1 MCMKKALLLIPAFTL
16 YLTNSYSQASFSTG
30 ALQVDINEYGR
41 VELYSASGTQQLER
55 ASILVGSSSTTVFDY
70 QNDAE
75 QHEPTVLVSNPSF
88 SDFEIYGA
96 YDNTYS
102 GLAPAVVVK
111 LNAYGWTDGGYI
123 ILKYNVK
130 NAETSTMSAV
140 VGLDIIPYLNEEYGY
155 DTVTYN
161 NSEGVIRFHRG
172 AQENMGIKLLSANL
186 SSLYSF
192 EWYEDYYVDTDYW
205 TWMHYGSLQSQ
216 YVSTTADGPVAI
228 TAQEAVS
235 LAPGDSVAVFYAL
248 ALGANEQA
256 MLNNMTAAVVKY
268 HEVFNPIPHVQDPGV
283 PNNFDLKKNFP
294 NPFND
299 ETRISYQLPKAG
311 FVTLKIYD
319 VLGNETATLVNSK
332 QPAGIHTFD
341 FDASGLPSGIYYC
354 RLSFDN
360 QVKTNKMLLIK

>member
-130 NAETSTMSAV
+130 NAETNAMSAV

-172 AQENMGIKLLSANL
+172 SQENMGIKLLSANL

-205 TWMHYGSLQSQ
+205 TWMHYGSLQPQ
-216 YVSTTADGPVAI
+216 YVSGTADGPVAI
-228 TAQEAVS
+228 TAQDAVT
-235 LAPGDSVAVFYAL
+235 LAPGESFDVYYAL
-248 ALGANEQA
+248 SLGADEQT
-256 MLNNMTAAVVKY
+256 MLNNAAAAVAKY
-268 HEVFNPIPHVQDPGV
+268 QSVFTSVQEPQLSTG
-283 PNNFDLKKNFP
+283 FDLRKNFP
-294 NPFND
+294 NPFSRS
-299 ETRISYQLPKAG
+299 TRITYNLPMPG
-311 FVTLKIYD
+311 MVSLKIFD

-354 RLSFDN
+354 RLSYDN
-360 QVKTNKMLLIK
+360 QVKTSKMLLIK